1 VTDRLYSRRR
11 IRMQKIVRD
20 YDIEHKQFGAQRGPI
35 GPSARAVFNIIA
47 EMADRN
53 GQLDAKVA
61 EIVPRTGLSRPTVQR
76 SLVRLRE
83 HGFLDYYPSIW
94 TSRGTGPIPI
104 YTSNVYCIRCPPA
117 LRSQRHAK
125 RHARFYDRSQALAHA
140 VAALTATPTI
150 IQELGS

>member
-1 VTDRLYSRRR
+1 MQR
-11 IRMQKIVRD
+11 IAET
-20 YDIEHKQFGAQRGPI
+20 YDIGHKKLGARQGPL
-35 GPSARAVFNIIA
+35 GLSARHVFNA
-47 EMADRN
+47 MMTLFDRD

-61 EIVPRTGLSRPTVQR
+61 EIVPRTGLSRATVQR

-83 HGFLDYYPSIW
+83 HGFLDYYPSIM

-104 YTSNVYCIRCPPA
+104 YVSNVYCIRCPPA

-150 IQELGS
+150 TQELGS